1 MGLAGDLFPKLSSIK
16 ERKRDRL
23 SKKEDEVGRCHFVC
37 RVGFPSLEGAE
48 NGGWKGGGK
57 GVEWVES
64 FLPPQFELMNY
75 IRARLKHHL

>member
-37 RVGFPSLEGAE
+37 RVGFLVWRGQ
-48 NGGWKGGGK
+48 KTVGGK

-64 FLPPQFELMNY
+64 FLPPQFELMND